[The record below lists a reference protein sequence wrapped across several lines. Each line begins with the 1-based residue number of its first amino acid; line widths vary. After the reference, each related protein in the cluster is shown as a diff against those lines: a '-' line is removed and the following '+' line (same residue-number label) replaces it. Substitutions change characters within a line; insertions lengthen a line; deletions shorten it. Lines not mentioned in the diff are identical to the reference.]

1 MRKCIRILGL
11 AAVLLWP
18 ATSSAQDAMTL
29 KDAVDL
35 ILKNNQQVQIAAES
49 MTGAELKIGESKSQY
64 LPQVSVAGSYARM
77 SLFSEMSFDF
87 FGKIYKF
94 QFGLPNNYDLRA
106 SVLEQVFNWGR
117 TARMIEMS
125 KAGLDLATDGVAM
138 TKHLLSYQVVPLF
151 YGTVF
156 FQEAIKVLDD
166 NVKAFEKKLET
177 ARQRYDAGLASS
189 FDINLLQVQI
199 STMRAQR
206 LDFLNA
212 IDKFRIAFNALT
224 GRDTEAPF
232 HPSAEFVFEPAS
244 FAADALIK
252 EALANRVEFQQWKH
266 QIDLNRASVE
276 LAKTADKPVVV
287 AGFNYQ
293 FRNGY
298 MPDMKKIRGNWTA
311 SVSVSYPVFDGFR
324 TRTQVAEAESGLR
337 AVELRK
343 TDLERTVGME
353 VQSALA
359 DINVTEQKLEIER
372 LKIKQAEDTLRIAD
386 ERFRNGLLSATELI
400 DAQNSL
406 EGARLNALQL
416 VYNHTLSKYN
426 LYRACGRKL

>member
-1 MRKCIRILGL
+1 MKKRMRFLGL

-18 ATSSAQDAMTL
+18 VTGSAQDAMTL

-64 LPQVSVAGSYARM
+64 LPQVNVSGSYARM

-166 NVKAFEKKLET
+166 NVQAFEKKLET

-212 IDKFRIAFNALT
+212 TR
-224 GRDTEAPF
+224 R
-232 HPSAEFVFEPAS
+232 PSS
-244 FAADALIK
+244 FSSL
-252 EALANRVEFQQWKH
+252 
-266 QIDLNRASVE
+266 RAS
-276 LAKTADKPVVV
+276 P
-287 AGFNYQ
+287 
-293 FRNGY
+293 
-298 MPDMKKIRGNWTA
+298 
-311 SVSVSYPVFDGFR
+311 R
-324 TRTQVAEAESGLR
+324 TP
-337 AVELRK
+337 
-343 TDLERTVGME
+343 
-353 VQSALA
+353 
-359 DINVTEQKLEIER
+359 
-372 LKIKQAEDTLRIAD
+372 
-386 ERFRNGLLSATELI
+386 
-400 DAQNSL
+400 
-406 EGARLNALQL
+406 
-416 VYNHTLSKYN
+416 
-426 LYRACGRKL
+426 

>member
-64 LPQVSVAGSYARM
+64 LPQVSIAGSYARM

-87 FGKIYKF
+87 FGTIYKF
-94 QFGLPNNYDLRA
+94 QFGLPNNYNLRA
-106 SVLEQVFNWGR
+106 SVMEQVFNWGR

-138 TKHLLSYQVVPLF
+138 TKHLLSYQAVPIF

-166 NVKAFEKKLET
+166 NVNAFEKKLET

-199 STMRAQR
+199 SSMRAQR

-232 HPSAEFVFEPAS
+232 RPSAEFVFEPAS

-266 QIDLNRASVE
+266 QIDLNRASLE
-276 LAKTADKPVVV
+276 LTKTADKPTIV
-287 AGFNYQ
+287 AGFNYE